1 MCRTWLYATVFVCM
15 LLLWKRTRSRRS
27 DPLVGAHLSQVPA
40 WRRDVAREAAA
51 WFQQGTT
58 PHPVAINRLIDCP
71 YATHLAHV
79 RGSWEDWARGKEE
92 HGA

>member
-1 MCRTWLYATVFVCM
+1 MQSICVYM
-15 LLLWKRTRSRRS
+15 LLLWKRTRSRRF

-40 WRRDVAREAAA
+40 WRRDVARDAPA
-51 WFQQGTT
+51 WFQHGRM

-79 RGSWEDWARGKEE
+79 RGSWEDWAGGKEE